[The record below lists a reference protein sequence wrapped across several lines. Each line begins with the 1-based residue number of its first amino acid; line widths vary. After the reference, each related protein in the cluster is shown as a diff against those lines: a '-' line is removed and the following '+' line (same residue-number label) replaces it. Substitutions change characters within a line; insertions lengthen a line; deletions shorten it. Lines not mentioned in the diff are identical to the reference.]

1 MGFRLTAVAVVLLL
15 LVSVLFEVSAVVID
29 NNNKININNED
40 MIVESG
46 LAGWLA
52 SAKAIVSSLLGGGP
66 AVQAPPEKGMST
78 DSPYFDFT
86 LCIFASSSS
95 SSFVS
100 ISLYK
105 FDF

>member
-15 LVSVLFEVSAVVID
+15 LVSVLLEVSAVVID
-29 NNNKININNED
+29 NNKININNED